1 MISNDDDT
9 RVVKQQFFKKLPWHY
24 LISNDDDTNLAPQQ
38 TKEIALAPYFFKW
51 WWYQG
56 SGTAILKK

>member
-24 LISNDDDTNLAPQQ
+24 LISNDNDTNLAPQQ
-38 TKEIALAPYFFKW
+38 TKEIALAPYFFK
-51 WWYQG
+51 
-56 SGTAILKK
+56 